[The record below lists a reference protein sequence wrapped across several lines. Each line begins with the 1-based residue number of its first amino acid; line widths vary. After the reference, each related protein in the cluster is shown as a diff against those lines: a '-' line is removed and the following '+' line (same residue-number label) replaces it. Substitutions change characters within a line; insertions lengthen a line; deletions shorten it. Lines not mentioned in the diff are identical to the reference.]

1 MLLVGVTGSIGM
13 GKSTVAQMFKE
24 HGYGVYNA
32 DDTVHY
38 IYENDGEVIEKVERQ
53 FPGSTKNGVVNRL
66 ALRDI
71 LNKDPNKFRDLEQ
84 IVHPVTRK
92 YQIIY
97 IKKLIEE
104 GKMGCVLDIPLLFE
118 TGGEKYVDVS
128 IVVTASESTQ
138 QSRVVL
144 ERKVPLE
151 IFNAIKDQQMPDRD
165 KLKKAD
171 YIISTDKNIEDT
183 KSEVK
188 EVAAK
193 IKLINPKVWNTFFNQ
208 WDKSYLIQ
216 KPQD

>member
-38 IYENDGEVIEKVERQ
+38 IYENDEEVIEKVERK

-66 ALRDI
+66 ALRDL
-71 LNKDPNKFRDLEQ
+71 LNKDPDKFRDLEQ
-84 IVHPVTRK
+84 IVHPITRK

-104 GKMGCVLDIPLLFE
+104 GKMGCVLDVPLLFE

-128 IVVTASESTQ
+128 VVVTASEATQ
-138 QSRVVL
+138 EFRVVS

-151 IFNAIKDQQMPDRD
+151 IFNAIKDQQMPDRE

-171 YIISTDKNIEDT
+171 YIISTDSKIEET

-188 EVAAK
+188 GVAAK
-193 IKLINPKVWNTFFNQ
+193 IKLINPKAWNTFFKQ
-208 WDKSYLIQ
+208 
-216 KPQD
+216 

>member
-38 IYENDGEVIEKVERQ
+38 IYENDEEVIEKVERQ

-71 LNKDPNKFRDLEQ
+71 LNKDPDKFRDLEQ

-128 IVVTASESTQ
+128 VVVTASEATQ

-144 ERKVPLE
+144 DRKVPLE

-171 YIISTDKNIEDT
+171 YILSTDNSIEDT

-193 IKLINPKVWNTFFNQ
+193 IKLINPKAWNTFFNQ
-208 WDKSYLIQ
+208 
-216 KPQD
+216 

>member
-38 IYENDGEVIEKVERQ
+38 IYENDEEVIEKVERQ
-53 FPGSTKNGVVNRL
+53 LPGSTKDGVVNRL

-71 LNKDPNKFRDLEQ
+71 LNKDPDKFRDLEQ

-128 IVVTASESTQ
+128 VVVTASEATQ

-151 IFNAIKDQQMPDRD
+151 IFNAIKDQQMPDRE

-171 YIISTDKNIEDT
+171 YIISTDNNIEDT

-193 IKLINPKVWNTFFNQ
+193 IKLINPKAWNTFFNQ
-208 WDKSYLIQ
+208 
-216 KPQD
+216 

>member
-38 IYENDGEVIEKVERQ
+38 IYENDLEVIEKVERQ
-53 FPGSTKNGVVNRL
+53 FPGSTKNGAVNRL

-71 LNKDPNKFRDLEQ
+71 LNKDPDKFRDLEQ

-128 IVVTASESTQ
+128 VVVTASEATQ

-171 YIISTDKNIEDT
+171 YIISTDNNIEDT

-193 IKLINPKVWNTFFNQ
+193 IKLINPKAWNTFFNQ
-208 WDKSYLIQ
+208 
-216 KPQD
+216 

>member
-1 MLLVGVTGSIGM
+1 VLLVGVTGSIGM
-13 GKSTVAQMFKE
+13 GKSTVAQMFKD

-38 IYENDGEVIEKVERQ
+38 IYENDEEVIEKVERQ
-53 FPGSTKNGVVNRL
+53 FPGSTKDGVVNRL
-66 ALRDI
+66 ALRNI
-71 LNKDPNKFRDLEQ
+71 LNKDPDKFRDLEQ

-97 IKKLIEE
+97 IKKLVEE
-104 GKMGCVLDIPLLFE
+104 GKIGCVLDIPLLFE

-128 IVVTASESTQ
+128 VVVTASEATQ

-171 YIISTDKNIEDT
+171 YIISTDNNIEDT

-193 IKLINPKVWNTFFNQ
+193 IKLINPKAWNTFFNQ
-208 WDKSYLIQ
+208 
-216 KPQD
+216 

>member
-1 MLLVGVTGSIGM
+1 MLLVGITGSIGM

-38 IYENDGEVIEKVERQ
+38 IYEKDEEVIEKVERQ
-53 FPGSTKNGVVNRL
+53 FPGSTKDGVVNRL

-71 LNKDPNKFRDLEQ
+71 LNKDPDKFRDLEQ

-128 IVVTASESTQ
+128 VVVTASEATQ

-171 YIISTDKNIEDT
+171 YIISTDNNIEDT

-193 IKLINPKVWNTFFNQ
+193 IKLINPKAWNTFFNQ
-208 WDKSYLIQ
+208 
-216 KPQD
+216 

>member
-1 MLLVGVTGSIGM
+1 MLLVGITGSIGM
-13 GKSTVAQMFKE
+13 GKSTVAHMFKE
-24 HGYGVYNA
+24 HGYGIYNA

-38 IYENDGEVIEKVERQ
+38 IYENDEEVIDKVERQ
-53 FPGSTKNGVVNRL
+53 FPGSTKDGAVNRL

-71 LNKDPNKFRDLEQ
+71 LNKDPDKFRDLEQ

-128 IVVTASESTQ
+128 VVVTASEATQ

-171 YIISTDKNIEDT
+171 YIISTDNNIEDT

-193 IKLINPKVWNTFFNQ
+193 IKLINPKAWNTFFNQ
-208 WDKSYLIQ
+208 
-216 KPQD
+216 

>member
-38 IYENDGEVIEKVERQ
+38 IYENDEEVIAKVESK
-53 FPGSTKNGVVNRL
+53 FPGSTKDGAVNRL

-71 LNKDPNKFRDLEQ
+71 LNKEPDKFRDLEQ

-104 GKMGCVLDIPLLFE
+104 GKVGCVLDIPLLFE
-118 TGGEKYVDVS
+118 TGGEKYVDIS
-128 IVVTASESTQ
+128 IVVTASKETQ
-138 QSRVVL
+138 KSRVVSD
-144 ERKVPLE
+144 RKVPLE

-171 YIISTDKNIEDT
+171 YIISTDSDIEET
-183 KSEVK
+183 KFEVK

-193 IKLINPKVWNTFFNQ
+193 IKLINPKAWNTFFNQ
-208 WDKSYLIQ
+208 
-216 KPQD
+216 

>member
-13 GKSTVAQMFKE
+13 GKSTVAKMFKDY
-24 HGYGVYNA
+24 GYGVYNA

-38 IYENDGEVIEKVERQ
+38 IYENDEEVIDKVERQ
-53 FPGSTKNGVVNRL
+53 FPGSTKDGAVNRL

-71 LNKDPNKFRDLEQ
+71 LNKDPDKFRDLEQ

-128 IVVTASESTQ
+128 VVVTASEATQ

-171 YIISTDKNIEDT
+171 YIISTDNNIEDT

-193 IKLINPKVWNTFFNQ
+193 IKLINPKAWNTFFNQ
-208 WDKSYLIQ
+208 
-216 KPQD
+216 

>member
-13 GKSTVAQMFKE
+13 GKSTVAQMFKD

-38 IYENDGEVIEKVERQ
+38 IYENDVEVIEKVERQ
-53 FPGSTKNGVVNRL
+53 FPGSTKDGAVNRL

-71 LNKDPNKFRDLEQ
+71 LNKDPDKFRDLEQ

-128 IVVTASESTQ
+128 VVVTASETTQ

-171 YIISTDKNIEDT
+171 YIISTDNNIEDT

-193 IKLINPKVWNTFFNQ
+193 IKLINPKAWNTFFNQ
-208 WDKSYLIQ
+208 
-216 KPQD
+216 

>member
-13 GKSTVAQMFKE
+13 GKSTVAQMFKD

-38 IYENDGEVIEKVERQ
+38 IYENDEEVIEKVERQ
-53 FPGSTKNGVVNRL
+53 FPGSTKDGVVNRL

-71 LNKDPNKFRDLEQ
+71 LNKDPDKFRDLEQ

-128 IVVTASESTQ
+128 VVVTASEATQ

-151 IFNAIKDQQMPDRD
+151 IFNAIKDQQMPARD

-171 YIISTDKNIEDT
+171 YIISTDNNIEDT

-193 IKLINPKVWNTFFNQ
+193 IKLINPKAWNTFFNQ
-208 WDKSYLIQ
+208 
-216 KPQD
+216 

>member
-38 IYENDGEVIEKVERQ
+38 IYENDEEVIEKVERQ
-53 FPGSTKNGVVNRL
+53 FPGSTKNGAVNRL

-71 LNKDPNKFRDLEQ
+71 LNKDPDKFRDLEQ

-104 GKMGCVLDIPLLFE
+104 VKMGCVLDIPLLFE

-128 IVVTASESTQ
+128 VVVTASEAAQ

-171 YIISTDKNIEDT
+171 YIISTDNNIEDT

-193 IKLINPKVWNTFFNQ
+193 IKLINPKAWNTFFNQ
-208 WDKSYLIQ
+208 
-216 KPQD
+216 

>member
-13 GKSTVAQMFKE
+13 GKSTVAQMFKD

-38 IYENDGEVIEKVERQ
+38 IYENDVEVIEKVERQ
-53 FPGSTKNGVVNRL
+53 FPGSTKDGVVNRL

-71 LNKDPNKFRDLEQ
+71 LNKDPEKFRDLEQ

-128 IVVTASESTQ
+128 VVVTASEATQ

-171 YIISTDKNIEDT
+171 YIISTDNNIEDT

-193 IKLINPKVWNTFFNQ
+193 IKLINPKAWNTFFNQ
-208 WDKSYLIQ
+208 
-216 KPQD
+216 

>member
-38 IYENDGEVIEKVERQ
+38 IYENDGDVIEKVERQ

-71 LNKDPNKFRDLEQ
+71 LNKDPDKFRDLEQ

-118 TGGEKYVDVS
+118 TGGEKYVDISV
-128 IVVTASESTQ
+128 VVTASEATQ

-171 YIISTDKNIEDT
+171 YIISTDNNIEDT

-193 IKLINPKVWNTFFNQ
+193 IKLINPKAWNTFFNQ
-208 WDKSYLIQ
+208 
-216 KPQD
+216 

>member
-1 MLLVGVTGSIGM
+1 MLLIGITGSIGM

-24 HGYGVYNA
+24 YGYGVYNA

-38 IYENDGEVIEKVERQ
+38 IYENDEEVIEKVEGK
-53 FPGSTKNGVVNRL
+53 FPGSTKDGVVNRM

-71 LNKDPNKFRDLEQ
+71 LNQDPSKFKDLEL
-84 IVHPVTRK
+84 IVHPATRK

-97 IKKLIEE
+97 IKKLIDE
-104 GKMGCVLDIPLLFE
+104 GKVGCVLDIPLLFE

-128 IVVTASESTQ
+128 VVVTASNATQ

-151 IFNAIKDQQMPDRD
+151 IFNAIKSQQMPDRD

-171 YIISTDKNIEDT
+171 YIISTDCDFEKT
-183 KSEVK
+183 KAEVK
-188 EVAAK
+188 EVVAK
-193 IKLINPKVWNTFFNQ
+193 IKLINPKAWNTFFNQ
-208 WDKSYLIQ
+208 
-216 KPQD
+216 

>member
-24 HGYGVYNA
+24 YGYGVYNA

-38 IYENDGEVIEKVERQ
+38 IYENDEEVIEKVERQ
-53 FPGSTKNGVVNRL
+53 FPGSTKDGVVNRL

-71 LNKDPNKFRDLEQ
+71 LNKDPDKFRDLEQ

-104 GKMGCVLDIPLLFE
+104 EKMGCVLDIPLLFE

-128 IVVTASESTQ
+128 VVVTASEATQ

-171 YIISTDKNIEDT
+171 YIISTDNNIEDT

-193 IKLINPKVWNTFFNQ
+193 IKLINPKAWNTFFNQ
-208 WDKSYLIQ
+208 
-216 KPQD
+216 

>member
-13 GKSTVAQMFKE
+13 GKSTVAHMFKD

-32 DDTVHY
+32 DDAVHY
-38 IYENDGEVIEKVERQ
+38 IYENDEEVIEKVERQ
-53 FPGSTKNGVVNRL
+53 FPGSTKDGVVNRL

-71 LNKDPNKFRDLEQ
+71 LNKDPDKFRDLEQ

-128 IVVTASESTQ
+128 VVVTASEATQ

-171 YIISTDKNIEDT
+171 YIISTDNNIEDT

-193 IKLINPKVWNTFFNQ
+193 IKLINPKAWNTFFNQ
-208 WDKSYLIQ
+208 
-216 KPQD
+216 

>member
-38 IYENDGEVIEKVERQ
+38 IYENDEEVIEKVERQ
-53 FPGSTKNGVVNRL
+53 FPGSTKDGVVNRL

-71 LNKDPNKFRDLEQ
+71 LNKDPDKFRDLEQ

-128 IVVTASESTQ
+128 VVVTASEATQ

-171 YIISTDKNIEDT
+171 YIVSTDNNIEDT

-193 IKLINPKVWNTFFNQ
+193 IKLINPKAWNTFFNQ
-208 WDKSYLIQ
+208 
-216 KPQD
+216 

>member
-38 IYENDGEVIEKVERQ
+38 IYENDEEVIEKVERQ
-53 FPGSTKNGVVNRL
+53 FPGSTKNGAVNRL

-71 LNKDPNKFRDLEQ
+71 LNKDPDKFRDLEQ

-128 IVVTASESTQ
+128 VVVTASEATQ

-171 YIISTDKNIEDT
+171 YIISTDSNIEDT

-193 IKLINPKVWNTFFNQ
+193 IKLINPKAWNTFFNQ
-208 WDKSYLIQ
+208 
-216 KPQD
+216 

>member
-1 MLLVGVTGSIGM
+1 VLLVGVTGSIGM

-38 IYENDGEVIEKVERQ
+38 IYENDEEVIEKVERQ
-53 FPGSTKNGVVNRL
+53 FPGSTKDGVVNRL

-71 LNKDPNKFRDLEQ
+71 LNKDPDKFRDLEQ

-128 IVVTASESTQ
+128 VVVTASETTQ

-151 IFNAIKDQQMPDRD
+151 IFNAIKDQQMPDRE

-171 YIISTDKNIEDT
+171 YIISTDNNIEDT

-193 IKLINPKVWNTFFNQ
+193 IKLINPKAWNTFFNQ
-208 WDKSYLIQ
+208 
-216 KPQD
+216 

>member
-1 MLLVGVTGSIGM
+1 MLLVGITGSIGM

-38 IYENDGEVIEKVERQ
+38 IYEKDEEVIEKVERQ

-71 LNKDPNKFRDLEQ
+71 LNKDPDKFRDLEQ

-97 IKKLIEE
+97 IKQLIEE

-128 IVVTASESTQ
+128 VVVTASEATQ

-171 YIISTDKNIEDT
+171 YIISTDNNIEDT

-193 IKLINPKVWNTFFNQ
+193 IKLINPKAWNTFFNQ
-208 WDKSYLIQ
+208 
-216 KPQD
+216 

>member
-13 GKSTVAQMFKE
+13 GKSTVAQMFKD

-38 IYENDGEVIEKVERQ
+38 IYENDVEVIEKVERQ
-53 FPGSTKNGVVNRL
+53 FPGSTKDGAVNRL

-71 LNKDPNKFRDLEQ
+71 LNKDPDKFRDLEQ

-128 IVVTASESTQ
+128 LVVTASEATQ

-171 YIISTDKNIEDT
+171 YIISTDNNIEDT

-193 IKLINPKVWNTFFNQ
+193 IKLINPKAWNTFFNQ
-208 WDKSYLIQ
+208 
-216 KPQD
+216 

>member
-13 GKSTVAQMFKE
+13 GKSTVANMFKD

-38 IYENDGEVIEKVERQ
+38 IYENDEEVIEKVERQ
-53 FPGSTKNGVVNRL
+53 FPGSTKDGVVNRL

-71 LNKDPNKFRDLEQ
+71 LNKDPDKFRDLEQ

-128 IVVTASESTQ
+128 VVVTASEATQ

-171 YIISTDKNIEDT
+171 YIISTDNNIEDT

-193 IKLINPKVWNTFFNQ
+193 IKLINPKARNTFFNQ
-208 WDKSYLIQ
+208 
-216 KPQD
+216 

>member
-32 DDTVHY
+32 DDPVHY
-38 IYENDGEVIEKVERQ
+38 IYENDKEVIKKVERQ
-53 FPGSTKNGVVNRL
+53 FPGSTKDGVVNRL

-71 LNKDPNKFRDLEQ
+71 LNKDPDKFRDLEQ

-128 IVVTASESTQ
+128 VVVTASEATQ

-171 YIISTDKNIEDT
+171 YIISTDNNIEDT

-193 IKLINPKVWNTFFNQ
+193 IKLINPKAWNTFFNQ
-208 WDKSYLIQ
+208 
-216 KPQD
+216 

>member
-13 GKSTVAQMFKE
+13 GKSTVAQMFKD

-38 IYENDGEVIEKVERQ
+38 IYENDEEVIEKVERQ
-53 FPGSTKNGVVNRL
+53 FPGSTKDGAVNRL

-71 LNKDPNKFRDLEQ
+71 LNKDPDKFRDLEQ

-128 IVVTASESTQ
+128 VVVTASQATQ

-171 YIISTDKNIEDT
+171 YIISTDNNIEDT

-193 IKLINPKVWNTFFNQ
+193 IKLINPKAWNTFFNQ
-208 WDKSYLIQ
+208 
-216 KPQD
+216 

>member
-13 GKSTVAQMFKE
+13 GKSTVAQMFKD

-38 IYENDGEVIEKVERQ
+38 IYENDEEVIEKVERQ
-53 FPGSTKNGVVNRL
+53 FPGSTKDGVVNRL

-71 LNKDPNKFRDLEQ
+71 LNKDPDKFRDLEQ

-104 GKMGCVLDIPLLFE
+104 GKMGCALDIPLLFE

-128 IVVTASESTQ
+128 VVVTASEATQ
-138 QSRVVL
+138 QSRVVQ

-171 YIISTDKNIEDT
+171 YIISTDNNIEDT

-193 IKLINPKVWNTFFNQ
+193 IKLINPKAWNTFFNQ
-208 WDKSYLIQ
+208 
-216 KPQD
+216 

>member
-1 MLLVGVTGSIGM
+1 MLLIGITGSIGM

-24 HGYGVYNA
+24 YGYGVYNA

-38 IYENDGEVIEKVERQ
+38 IYENDKEVIEKVEDK
-53 FPGSTKNGVVNRL
+53 FPGSIKGGVVNRM

-71 LNKDPNKFRDLEQ
+71 LNQDPSKFKDLEL
-84 IVHPVTRK
+84 IVHPATRK

-104 GKMGCVLDIPLLFE
+104 GKVGCVLDIPLLFE

-128 IVVTASESTQ
+128 VVVTASNATQ

-151 IFNAIKDQQMPDRD
+151 IFNAIKGQQMPDRD

-171 YIISTDKNIEDT
+171 YIISTDCDFETT
-183 KSEVK
+183 KTEVK
-188 EVAAK
+188 EVVAK
-193 IKLINPKVWNTFFNQ
+193 IKLINPKAWNTFFNQ
-208 WDKSYLIQ
+208 
-216 KPQD
+216 

>member
-13 GKSTVAQMFKE
+13 GKSTVAQMFKD

-38 IYENDGEVIEKVERQ
+38 IYENDEEVIGKVERR
-53 FPGSTKNGVVNRL
+53 FPGSTKDGVVNRL

-71 LNKDPNKFRDLEQ
+71 LNKDPDKFRDLEQ

-128 IVVTASESTQ
+128 VVVTASEATQ

-151 IFNAIKDQQMPDRD
+151 IFNAIKDQQMPDKD

-171 YIISTDKNIEDT
+171 YIISTDNNIEDT

-193 IKLINPKVWNTFFNQ
+193 IKLINPKAWNTFFNQ
-208 WDKSYLIQ
+208 
-216 KPQD
+216 

>member
-13 GKSTVAQMFKE
+13 GKSTVAQMFKD

-38 IYENDGEVIEKVERQ
+38 IYENDEEVIDKVERQ
-53 FPGSTKNGVVNRL
+53 FPGSTKDGAVNRL

-71 LNKDPNKFRDLEQ
+71 LNKDPDKFRDLEQ

-128 IVVTASESTQ
+128 VVVTASEATQ

-171 YIISTDKNIEDT
+171 YIISTDNNIEDT

-193 IKLINPKVWNTFFNQ
+193 IKLINPKAWNTFFNQ
-208 WDKSYLIQ
+208 
-216 KPQD
+216 

>member
-1 MLLVGVTGSIGM
+1 M
-13 GKSTVAQMFKE
+13 GKSTVAQMFKD

-38 IYENDGEVIEKVERQ
+38 IYENDEEVIEKVERQ
-53 FPGSTKNGVVNRL
+53 FPGSTKDGVVNRL

-71 LNKDPNKFRDLEQ
+71 LNKDPDKFRDLEQ

-104 GKMGCVLDIPLLFE
+104 GKMGCALDIPLLFE

-128 IVVTASESTQ
+128 VVVTASEATQ

-171 YIISTDKNIEDT
+171 YIISTDNNIEDT

-193 IKLINPKVWNTFFNQ
+193 IKLINPKAWNTFFNQ
-208 WDKSYLIQ
+208 
-216 KPQD
+216 

>member
-38 IYENDGEVIEKVERQ
+38 IYENDEEVIEKVERQ
-53 FPGSTKNGVVNRL
+53 FPGSTKNGAVNRL

-71 LNKDPNKFRDLEQ
+71 LNKDPDKFRDLEQ

-104 GKMGCVLDIPLLFE
+104 GKVGCVLDIPLLFE
-118 TGGEKYVDVS
+118 TGGEKYVDIS
-128 IVVTASESTQ
+128 IVVTASKETQ
-138 QSRVVL
+138 KSRVVSD
-144 ERKVPLE
+144 RKVPLE
-151 IFNAIKDQQMPDRD
+151 IFNSIKGQQMPDRD

-171 YIISTDKNIEDT
+171 YIISTDSDIEKT

-193 IKLINPKVWNTFFNQ
+193 IKLINPKAWNTFFNQ
-208 WDKSYLIQ
+208 
-216 KPQD
+216 

>member
-38 IYENDGEVIEKVERQ
+38 IYENDEEVIAKVERK
-53 FPGSTKNGVVNRL
+53 FPGSTKDGAVNRL

-71 LNKDPNKFRDLEQ
+71 LNKEPDKFRDLEQ

-104 GKMGCVLDIPLLFE
+104 GKTGCVLDIPLLFE
-118 TGGEKYVDVS
+118 TGGEKYVDIS
-128 IVVTASESTQ
+128 IVVTASEETQ
-138 QSRVVL
+138 QSRVVSD
-144 ERKVPLE
+144 RKVPLE

-171 YIISTDKNIEDT
+171 YIISTDSDIEET

-188 EVAAK
+188 EVATK
-193 IKLINPKVWNTFFNQ
+193 IKLINPKAWNTFFNQ
-208 WDKSYLIQ
+208 
-216 KPQD
+216 

>member
-38 IYENDGEVIEKVERQ
+38 IYENDEEVIAKVESK
-53 FPGSTKNGVVNRL
+53 FPGSTKNGAVNRL

-71 LNKDPNKFRDLEQ
+71 LNKDPDKFRDLEQ

-104 GKMGCVLDIPLLFE
+104 GKTGCVLDIPLLFE
-118 TGGEKYVDVS
+118 TGGEKYVDIS
-128 IVVTASESTQ
+128 IVVTASEETQ

-144 ERKVPLE
+144 DRKVPLE

-165 KLKKAD
+165 KLKMAD
-171 YIISTDKNIEDT
+171 YIISTDSDIEKT

-188 EVAAK
+188 EVAEK
-193 IKLINPKVWNTFFNQ
+193 IKLINPKAWNTFFNQ
-208 WDKSYLIQ
+208 
-216 KPQD
+216 